1 MLSFEGEDGELSI
14 RRFEKMLKTNDT
26 YFFDSSDFERI
37 IAHYL
42 DGGKLALAE
51 KAVSLALNQ
60 HPSSFVLQL
69 FKAEILIIK
78 DETTEALAILNI
90 LENIEKSNED
100 IYILK
105 ASIYSKQNKHQE
117 AIAILNNVLNFT
129 EDKFESHNLL
139 AMEYLFVDD
148 FTEALNH
155 FKACLAI
162 NETDVNTLY
171 NVTYCYDMLEKEEE
185 LIVFLKAYID
195 KQPYSEIAWHLLG
208 KQYFEKKAYNQ
219 ALRAF
224 DYAILIDEQF
234 IGALVEQA
242 KTYEKL
248 QEYEKAAANYHITL
262 KLDDP
267 TAFAYLRLG
276 VCYQELNQN
285 QEAIAYFNKAV
296 LEDPMLIKA
305 WVAIITFYIA
315 QNDYEKSLYYT
326 KRAINSNESSDLLWK
341 LAAIVSFESQLY
353 EESELA
359 YDTCLALGNYEKSTY
374 LAYID
379 VLLILGK
386 KKKAIQ
392 LLTKAKEYYDDAL
405 ILYLMAAFSYD
416 IKEEEKADLYLLAAL
431 NADSSIYQEI
441 AGKFEIL
448 QNRKARKL
456 VKKFLSEEE

>member
-42 DGGKLALAE
+42 DLGKLSLAE
-51 KAVSLALNQ
+51 KAVGLALNQ

-90 LENIEKSNED
+90 LENIESSNED

-117 AIAILNNVLNFT
+117 AIAILNNVLTFT

-139 AMEYLFVDD
+139 AMEHLFVDN
-148 FTEALNH
+148 FSEALNH

-171 NVTYCYDMLEKEEE
+171 NVTYCYDMLDKDEE
-185 LIVFLKAYID
+185 LIIFLKDYID
-195 KQPYSEIAWHLLG
+195 RQPYSEIAWHLLG
-208 KQYFEKKAYNQ
+208 KKYFEKENYKK

-224 DYAILIDEQF
+224 DYAILIDERF

-248 QEYEKAAANYHITL
+248 HEYEKAAANYHITL

-276 VCYQELNQN
+276 VCYQELKQN
-285 QEAIAYFNKAV
+285 QDAIAYFNKAV
-296 LEDPMLIKA
+296 LEDPMLVKA
-305 WVAIITFYIA
+305 WVAIITFYMEH
-315 QNDYEKSLYYT
+315 NEYEKALLYT
-326 KRAINSNESSDLLWK
+326 KKALNANESSDLLWK

-359 YDTCLALGNYEKSTY
+359 YDKCLDLGNYEKSTY
-374 LAYID
+374 LDYID

-386 KKKAIQ
+386 KEKAIQ
-392 LLTKAKEYYDDAL
+392 VLTKAKEYYDDAL
-405 ILYLMAAFSYD
+405 IVYLMAAFSYD
-416 IKEEEKADLYLLAAL
+416 LGLADVAGVYLLAAL
-431 NADSSIYQEI
+431 ENDSTIYQEI
-441 AGKFEIL
+441 ANQFEVL

-456 VKKFLSEEE
+456 FKKFLSEEK

>member
-1 MLSFEGEDGELSI
+1 MLSFQEEEENLSI
-14 RRFEKMLKTNDT
+14 KRFERMLKTNDT

-42 DGGKLALAE
+42 DVGKLSLAE

-78 DETTEALAILNI
+78 DDTTEALAILNI

-117 AIAILNNVLNFT
+117 AIAILNNVLDFT

-148 FTEALNH
+148 FSKALNH
-155 FKACLAI
+155 FKACLSI
-162 NETDVNTLY
+162 SETDVNTLY
-171 NVTYCYDMLEKEEE
+171 NVTYCYDMLDKDEE
-185 LIVFLKAYID
+185 LIIFLKAYID

-208 KQYFEKKAYNQ
+208 KQYFEKKDYKK

-248 QEYEKAAANYHITL
+248 HEYEKAAANYHITL

-276 VCYQELNQN
+276 VCYQELKQN

-296 LEDPMLIKA
+296 LEDPMLVKA
-305 WVAIITFYIA
+305 WVAIITFYMEH
-315 QNDYEKSLYYT
+315 NEYEKALFYN
-326 KRAINSNESSDLLWK
+326 KRALNSNESSDLLWK
-341 LAAIVSFESQLY
+341 LVAIVSFELRLY

-359 YDTCLALGNYEKSTY
+359 YDTCLDLGNYEKSTY

-386 KKKAIQ
+386 KQKAVQI
-392 LLTKAKEYYDDAL
+392 LTQAKEYYDDAL

-416 IKEEEKADLYLLAAL
+416 IKEEEVADLYLLAAL
-431 NADSSIYQEI
+431 NSDSAIYQEI
-441 AGKFEIL
+441 ADQFEVL
-448 QNRKARKL
+448 KNKRARKL
-456 VKKFLSEEE
+456 FKNFLNE